1 MIHPFR
7 YAPLLR
13 LLVASILALAAWS
26 AVPAE
31 DDADPFM
38 ARAYQV
44 RHRPLVDAYEVV
56 DAVLSPEGT
65 ATLRPR
71 LNLLVVQDRRSVLDR
86 IESLLK
92 SFDLPPRSVD
102 VTLTLFL
109 GTDRLA
115 ARGRKAVPE
124 GAALS
129 KDVRGVI
136 DTLGDVTKWVAYE
149 PLGSRSITG
158 VEGDSVTATLSDDY
172 RVVFKVQSV
181 DEDAGE
187 VRFERVS
194 LQRLD
199 FDEEGNERV
208 RDVYTAGMS
217 LSAGRMHVV
226 GAARQPGSDR
236 ALFLIVQVRSR

>member
-1 MIHPFR
+1 MKSQARILGLR
-7 YAPLLR
+7 IVLIAALL
-13 LLVASILALAAWS
+13 LPCCWSVVAAQ
-26 AVPAE
+26 V
-31 DDADPFM
+31 DADPFM

-44 RHRPLVDAYEVV
+44 RHRPLADAYEVV

-71 LNLLVVQDRRSVLDR
+71 LRLLVVQDRRSVLDR
-86 IESLLK
+86 IESLLQA
-92 SFDLPPRSVD
+92 FDVPPQSVD

-115 ARGRKAVPE
+115 ARGERSRAAGE
-124 GAALS
+124 GLS
-129 KDVRGVI
+129 QEVRGVL

-181 DEDAGE
+181 DEGAGE
-187 VRFERVS
+187 VRFERVA
-194 LQRLD
+194 LQRLET
-199 FDEEGNERV
+199 DEEGNEQV
-208 RDVYTAGMS
+208 RDVYAAGMS

-236 ALFLIVQVRSR
+236 ALFLILQVRAR

>member
-1 MIHPFR
+1 MNR
-7 YAPLLR
+7 KTCYASLGR
-13 LLVASILALAAWS
+13 LLTALVVALAAWS
-26 AVPAE
+26 AVPAQG
-31 DDADPFM
+31 DGDPFM

-86 IESLLK
+86 IETLLRG
-92 SFDLPPRSVD
+92 FDLPPRRVD

-115 ARGRKAVPE
+115 AQGRKKMAG
-124 GAALS
+124 GAGMS
-129 KDVRGVI
+129 KEVRGVI

-149 PLGSRSITG
+149 PLGTRSITG
-158 VEGDSVTATLSDDY
+158 VEGDSVTATLSDEY

-181 DEDAGE
+181 DENAGE

-194 LQRLD
+194 LQRLAVD
-199 FDEEGNERV
+199 DEGKQRV
-208 RDVYTAGMS
+208 SDVYTAGMS

-236 ALFLIVQVRSR
+236 ALFLIVQVRPR

>member
-1 MIHPFR
+1 MTPQTRHTPPWR
-7 YAPLLR
+7 W
-13 LLVASILALAAWS
+13 LAALILVLGAWG
-26 AVPAE
+26 AVPAQN
-31 DDADPFM
+31 DADPFM

-86 IESLLK
+86 IETLLQ
-92 SFDLPPRSVD
+92 SFDLPPQSVD

-109 GTDRLA
+109 GTDAFA
-115 ARGRKAVPE
+115 AQGRKKPPG
-124 GAALS
+124 GAGMS
-129 KDVRGVI
+129 TEVRGVI

-181 DEDAGE
+181 DESGGV

-199 FDEEGNERV
+199 LDDEGNQRV

-217 LSAGRMHVV
+217 LTAGRVHVV

-236 ALFLIVQVRSR
+236 ALFLIVQVQSR